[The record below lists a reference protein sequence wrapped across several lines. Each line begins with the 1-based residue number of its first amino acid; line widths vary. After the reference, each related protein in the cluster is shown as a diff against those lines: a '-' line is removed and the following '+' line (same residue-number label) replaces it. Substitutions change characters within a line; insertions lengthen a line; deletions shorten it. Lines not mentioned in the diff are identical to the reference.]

1 MKTTFLIKQTE
12 GTGPAKVLA
21 VCSTK
26 QRAIDMLKSLEN
38 DPPCDHMTVFEYEDE
53 TVHIENKY
61 GYIANYRIE
70 EVVMDDWADA
80 YWV

>member
-1 MKTTFLIKQTE
+1 MKTTFLIKRTE
-12 GTGPAKVLA
+12 GSEPAKVLA
-21 VCSTK
+21 VCTTK

-53 TVHIENKY
+53 TVHIENKH
-61 GYIANYRIE
+61 GYIANYWLE

>member
-1 MKTTFLIKQTE
+1 
-12 GTGPAKVLA
+12 
-21 VCSTK
+21 
-26 QRAIDMLKSLEN
+26 MLKSLES

-53 TVHIENKY
+53 AVHIENRH
-61 GYIANYRIE
+61 GYIANYWLE

>member
-1 MKTTFLIKQTE
+1 MKTTFLIKRTE
-12 GTGPAKVLA
+12 GAEPAKVLA
-21 VCSTK
+21 VCTTR

-53 TVHIENKY
+53 TAHIENRH
-61 GYIANYRIE
+61 GYVANYWIE